1 MPSFKGL
8 SRHSLLTVAQI
19 LTDSA
24 NVFGDEAVLIARITE
39 TRQAATTLATG
50 MATRDR
56 TAQQLSDAS
65 VAAQAA
71 EALLGRQVVSLS
83 MGLQMLVREGDA
95 AAATAHGRLFS
106 VPAGSLRQYTGRPQL
121 AAYEV
126 FAVQLGTVSLPIS
139 MLALAGQIAEGIRHF
154 DTVISEKEGAHQAC
168 DAATAEVQ
176 GQTVALIE
184 ALSALDYTACMLS
197 QKNEQYSNW
206 IRPVVTLKR
215 RKKESSE
222 PASASPSV
230 GG

>member
-8 SRHSLLTVAQI
+8 SRHALLTVAQI

-24 NVFGDEAVLIARITE
+24 NVFGDEAVLVARIND
-39 TRQAATTLATG
+39 TRQAATALTAG
-50 MATRDR
+50 MATGDR

-83 MGLQMLVREGDA
+83 MGLQMLVREGDTT
-95 AAATAHGRLFS
+95 AATAHGRLFS
-106 VPAGSLRQYTGRPQL
+106 VPAGSLRQHTGRPQL

-126 FAVQLGTVSLPIS
+126 FAVQLATVSLPLS

-168 DAATAEVQ
+168 DAAVAALQDQTA
-176 GQTVALIE
+176 TLIE

-197 QKNEQYSNW
+197 QKNEQYNNW

-215 RKKESSE
+215 RKKESHEQLSV
-222 PASASPSV
+222 SPSV